1 MMLDLG
7 KHAVF
12 IWGSYA
18 AVFIVLAGLI
28 IWLIAEGKAY
38 AARLADF
45 EARGITRRHS
55 NNDQVDE

>member
-1 MMLDLG
+1 MLDLG

-18 AVFIVLAGLI
+18 AVFIILSALI
-28 IWLIAEGKAY
+28 IWLVAEGRSY

-45 EARGITRRHS
+45 EKRGITRRRQTKH
-55 NNDQVDE
+55 QVDA